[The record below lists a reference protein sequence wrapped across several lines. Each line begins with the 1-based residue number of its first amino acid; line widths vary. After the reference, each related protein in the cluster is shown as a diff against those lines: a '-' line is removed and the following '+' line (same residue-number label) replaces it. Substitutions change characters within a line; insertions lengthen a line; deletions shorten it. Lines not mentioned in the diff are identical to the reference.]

1 VEEMFAGQALI
12 INIAFIILGF
22 FFHAYITK
30 TNAIAA
36 GKQSKSIL
44 AEAQKESAVIR
55 REAKVQAKDAI
66 LRAREKSG
74 QELTAQRKDILDLE
88 KRVVERE
95 KGLSGKLEMLSTKEM
110 QLTGRLTEVHDQKDV
125 LKEKQNKLDALIQDE
140 TRHIEEIAILSKD
153 EARKEIMSRME
164 DELTS
169 EAGGLIRNIQKN
181 TKQDAA
187 KKAREIIATAIQR
200 YAAETVC
207 DLTTSTV
214 SLASDDVKGRI
225 IGREGR
231 NIKSF
236 ESVTGVNL
244 LIDETPEVVIL
255 SCFDPIRREVAR
267 VALEQLIEDGRIH
280 PARIEETVEQ
290 VRKDIDENT
299 RKAGEEALFG
309 LGVTGVAPELVH
321 ILGKLKFR
329 TSYRQNVLDHSVE
342 AAHLIA
348 MMAAEL
354 GLDSTIAKRVGIFHD
369 IGKAVDH
376 EVEGGHATIGANLL
390 RKYGEDA
397 IIYNAIGSQHEDM
410 DRSNV
415 YAVLCDAADA
425 ITAARPGARVET
437 TDLYLQRLEKIEKI
451 CNQYA
456 GVKSSYAVQAG
467 REVRIMVEPTKF
479 NDHGTLLL
487 ARNVAKE
494 ISKEVKMPGVVRVT
508 VIRET
513 RCVEFAK

>member
-1 VEEMFAGQALI
+1 
-12 INIAFIILGF
+12 
-22 FFHAYITK
+22 
-30 TNAIAA
+30 
-36 GKQSKSIL
+36 
-44 AEAQKESAVIR
+44 
-55 REAKVQAKDAI
+55 
-66 LRAREKSG
+66 
-74 QELTAQRKDILDLE
+74 
-88 KRVVERE
+88 
-95 KGLSGKLEMLSTKEM
+95 
-110 QLTGRLTEVHDQKDV
+110 
-125 LKEKQNKLDALIQDE
+125 
-140 TRHIEEIAILSKD
+140 
-153 EARKEIMSRME
+153 
-164 DELTS
+164 
-169 EAGGLIRNIQKN
+169 
-181 TKQDAA
+181 
-187 KKAREIIATAIQR
+187 
-200 YAAETVC
+200 
-207 DLTTSTV
+207 
-214 SLASDDVKGRI
+214 
-225 IGREGR
+225 
-231 NIKSF
+231 
-236 ESVTGVNL
+236 
-244 LIDETPEVVIL
+244 
-255 SCFDPIRREVAR
+255 
-267 VALEQLIEDGRIH
+267 
-280 PARIEETVEQ
+280 
-290 VRKDIDENT
+290 
-299 RKAGEEALFG
+299 
-309 LGVTGVAPELVH
+309 
-321 ILGKLKFR
+321 
-329 TSYRQNVLDHSVE
+329 
-342 AAHLIA
+342 